1 MVGVVPLDEGLARAE
16 DAGLDLVE
24 VSPNA
29 APPVCKILDYGKYR
43 YRDQRKAREAK
54 KRQRTFEV
62 KEVKVRPNIDGHDY
76 AVKMRSV
83 IKFLDYGNK
92 VKVTLRFRGRELAH
106 QKLGAQV
113 LERIRTELAE
123 RVRIEQMPAMDGRQ
137 MVMVVA
143 PVQGLGQ
150 AVPGSEPAAPPQ
162 PRTSRNA
169 ARQAGPSASST
180 PAVEAAAPA
189 PDLEAAESPA
199 PDVETAA
206 PPAPDLEAAESPA
219 PDVETAAPPAPDL
232 EAAESPAP
240 DVETAAPPEPHDP
253 AAGMKPDSE
262 TMAGATAES

>member
-1 MVGVVPLDEGLARAE
+1 MRPVAPTRRGPRINQEIRIDPVRLVDFDGTMVGVVPLDEGLARAE

-54 KRQRTFEV
+54 KRQRTFDV

-83 IKFLDYGNK
+83 TKFLDYGNK

-106 QKLGAQV
+106 QELGARV
-113 LERIRTELAE
+113 LERIRAELSE

-150 AVPGSEPAAPPQ
+150 ASPGSEPAAPPQ
-162 PRTSRNA
+162 PRASRNSARVANSSA
-169 ARQAGPSASST
+169 AD
-180 PAVEAAAPA
+180 VEAAPPTAEARPA
-189 PDLEAAESPA
+189 EGPPPE
-199 PDVETAA
+199 VETAA
-206 PPAPDLEAAESPA
+206 PTEPPDPIEV
-219 PDVETAAPPAPDL
+219 VE
-232 EAAESPAP
+232 
-240 DVETAAPPEPHDP
+240 
-253 AAGMKPDSE
+253 PDSE

>member
-219 PDVETAAPPAPDL
+219 PDVETAAPP
-232 EAAESPAP
+232 
-240 DVETAAPPEPHDP
+240 EPHDP